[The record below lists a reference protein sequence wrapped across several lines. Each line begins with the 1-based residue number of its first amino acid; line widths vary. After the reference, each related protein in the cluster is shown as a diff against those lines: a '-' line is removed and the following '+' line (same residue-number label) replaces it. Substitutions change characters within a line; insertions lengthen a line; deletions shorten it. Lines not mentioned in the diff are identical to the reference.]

1 MFSSWGR
8 FVYRFRWLTLVA
20 SLVLLAVSALI
31 LRTVPAQIPSTT
43 STLATQSGRADNLIA
58 QQTPQRP
65 PTFDL
70 IFSSASLQTTD
81 PAFRSA
87 LQSAIAPIQGDKRV
101 KSIATPYTTTGALS
115 ASLQSKNRHEA
126 VAIREGQCR

>member
-1 MFSSWGR
+1 MQQ
-8 FVYRFRWLTLVA
+8 RWT
-20 SLVLLAVSALI
+20 
-31 LRTVPAQIPSTT
+31 
-43 STLATQSGRADNLIA
+43 
-58 QQTPQRP
+58 
-65 PTFDL
+65 TFDL

-87 LQSAIAPIQGDKRV
+87 MQNAIVPIQGDKRV

-126 VAIREGQCR
+126 VAIVTLNSTTKQAPQDYAALRGLINSSTLSVVATGTPATRHD